1 VTGERT
7 IKGDSYV
14 GCVSREDHDRLANYV
29 VQNDLDAFRRFLAA
43 GLLTGRCTQF
53 KKGETVY
60 VMETA
65 IFSGLVKVRRKGE
78 TAEYWTNIEAVH

>member
-1 VTGERT
+1 
-7 IKGDSYV
+7 V
-14 GCVSREDHDRLANYV
+14 GCISRDDQDKLLHYA
-29 VQNDLDAFRRFLAA
+29 VQKDLDAFRQFLAA

-60 VMETA
+60 VMDTA

-78 TAEYWTNIEAVH
+78 TVEYWTNIEAVQ